1 MRADFDTVHN
11 HHEHLVYDA
20 VTAIAPRFPS
30 LQDPRLLADVACV
43 ALNRV
48 PPRYIR
54 HHVDLAFYLTAKEHA
69 AAAHLIDEAVSYAF
83 EFVQARQA
91 MRART

>member
-20 VTAIAPRFPS
+20 VSAIAPRFPN
-30 LQDPRLLADVACV
+30 LQDPQLLADVACV

-69 AAAHLIDEAVSYAF
+69 AAARLTAGGLSICGGPS
-83 EFVQARQA
+83 Q
-91 MRART
+91 